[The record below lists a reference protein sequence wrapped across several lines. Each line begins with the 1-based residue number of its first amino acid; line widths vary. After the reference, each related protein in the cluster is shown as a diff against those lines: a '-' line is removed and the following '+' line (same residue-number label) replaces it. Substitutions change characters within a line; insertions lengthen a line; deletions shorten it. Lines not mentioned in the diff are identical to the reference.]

1 MALKKKNNQITK
13 EGYEKLLNQLKDLKE
28 RQMPETLV
36 RLSEAKALWDLSENF
51 EYKSALEDRDLI
63 NSKSAELEN
72 LLADVVIITEDTN
85 KKKTGVIDYGSKV
98 EVELEDGKKY
108 TVTIVWA
115 WEASIDWWD
124 LRISLDSPVGTAIKG
139 KKKGA
144 TVSMRIENDRQDVKI
159 ISVN

>member
-13 EGYEKLLNQLKDLKE
+13 EGYEKLLNELKDLKE

-72 LLADVVIITEDTN
+72 LLADVVIITEDAN

-124 LRISLDSPVGTAIKG
+124 LRISLDSPVGSAIKG